1 MGDKIKTSIS
11 VDKKLWERFRS
22 RIGDERGLKKLSQA
36 VEEALEE
43 ELSEDLIIEVLE
55 RLLGPEKLPLTITPV
70 EPKARTNAG
79 KTVRELRER
88 ML

>member
-43 ELSEDLIIEVLE
+43 ELSENLIIEALE

>member
-22 RIGDERGLKKLSQA
+22 KIGDERGLKKLS
-36 VEEALEE
+36 
-43 ELSEDLIIEVLE
+43 EDLIIEALE

-79 KTVRELRER
+79 NTVRELRER
-88 ML
+88 ILQLCCST

>member
-1 MGDKIKTSIS
+1 M
-11 VDKKLWERFRS
+11 KK
-22 RIGDERGLKKLSQA
+22 
-36 VEEALEE
+36 
-43 ELSEDLIIEVLE
+43 LSEDLIIEVLE
-55 RLLGPEKLPLTITPV
+55 RLLGPEKLSLTITPV